1 MNSLV
6 SLPSAAS
13 PGRRAVPL
21 ALCLSL
27 LLSLAGCFPLAGGGN
42 AGNEAFASIRNEPVL
57 LVATT
62 RRPADNMSR
71 SPFFGPERGRGLAFA
86 RARMTPPSLS
96 IAGRVASVVTGGWR
110 VDRVED
116 LTQSDAAAAFSRAAI
131 GQDVLLYVHGYR
143 ESFET
148 AAASAAELAEGIAFR
163 GAPAIFTW
171 PSGGATFDYAYDRES
186 AMWSRD
192 ALEDLLTALAQSPSA
207 GRIHIVA
214 HSMGSQVTLET
225 MRLLRAAGGD
235 AAMRRIGAVVLAS
248 PDVDIDLFEQA
259 VRRLGPDAGK
269 ITVITSSRDRALRL
283 SQRIAGGVAR
293 AGSVDREQLV
303 RLGVRVADATDFG
316 GGLINHDLFLSNA
329 EVRAV
334 VKRALE
340 RER

>member
-1 MNSLV
+1 MLV
-6 SLPSAAS
+6 RSASSAGKLS
-13 PGRRAVPL
+13 VVV
-21 ALCLSL
+21 ALCLG
-27 LLSLAGCFPLAGGGN
+27 LAGCFSLGGG
-42 AGNEAFASIRNEPVL
+42 AGPGNEAFASINNDPVL

-62 RRPADNMSR
+62 RRPAGNLGE
-71 SPFFGPERGRGLAFA
+71 SPFFGPERGSGLSFA
-86 RARMTPPSLS
+86 RARMTPPSRSL
-96 IAGRVASVVTGGWR
+96 AGRVASVVTGGWR

-116 LTQSDAAAAFSRAAI
+116 LTQTDAAEAFSSAAI

-148 AAASAAELAEGIAFR
+148 AATSAAELAEGIGFR

-171 PSGGATFDYAYDRES
+171 PSGGATFDYGYDRES

-192 ALEDLLTALAQSPSA
+192 AFEDLLMQLAQTPSA
-207 GRIHIVA
+207 GRVHIVA

-225 MRLLRAAGGD
+225 LRLVRAAGGD
-235 AAMRRIGAVVLAS
+235 AAMSRIGAIVLAS

-259 VRRLGPDAGK
+259 VTRLGTDAGK
-269 ITVITSSRDRALRL
+269 ITVITSSKDRALRV
-283 SQRIAGGVAR
+283 SQRIAGGVER
-293 AGSVDREQLV
+293 AGSAERDKLV
-303 RLGVRVADATDFG
+303 SLGVRVADASDFG

-334 VKRALE
+334 VKRSVE

>member
-1 MNSLV
+1 MV
-6 SLPSAAS
+6 LPNAI
-13 PGRRAVPL
+13 RAGKHVAVL

-27 LLSLAGCFPLAGGGN
+27 AGCFSLGSGGSAGS
-42 AGNEAFASIRNEPVL
+42 EAFASINNDPVL

-62 RRPADNMSR
+62 RRPAENLSQ
-71 SPFFGPERGRGLAFA
+71 SPFFGPERGRGLSFA
-86 RARMTPPSLS
+86 RARMTPPSRS

-116 LTQSDAAAAFSRAAI
+116 LTQTDAAAAFSRAAI

-148 AAASAAELAEGIAFR
+148 AATSAAELAEGIGFR

-171 PSGGATFDYAYDRES
+171 PSGAATFDYGYDRES

-192 ALEDLLTALAQSPSA
+192 AFEDLLVALAQTSSA
-207 GRIHIVA
+207 GRMHIVA

-225 MRLLRAAGGD
+225 LRLVRAAGGD
-235 AAMRRIGAVVLAS
+235 AAMSRIGAVVLAS

-259 VRRLGPDAGK
+259 VRRLGTDAGK
-269 ITVITSSRDRALRL
+269 ITVITSSKDRALRV

-293 AGSVDREQLV
+293 AGSADRDQLV
-303 RLGVRVADATDFG
+303 KLGVRVADASDFG

-334 VKRALE
+334 VKRSVE